1 LKANGEAKFKQQL
14 RLQSEVHMDHL
25 KEAAS
30 LAEKEVERRVRLEY
44 SEKAET
50 VKLKYQEQVSIM
62 TAVMLAVND
71 ALKGSCIVVKFKKNL
86 NNF

>member
-1 LKANGEAKFKQQL
+1 MSKANGEAKFKQQL
-14 RLQSEVHMDHL
+14 RLQTEVHMDHL

-50 VKLKYQEQVSIM
+50 EKLKYQEQVSSM
-62 TAVMLAVND
+62 TAVMLAIND
-71 ALKGSCIVVKFKKNL
+71 ALKGTCCEMVIFY
-86 NNF
+86 FHE

>member
-1 LKANGEAKFKQQL
+1 
-14 RLQSEVHMDHL
+14 MDHL

-30 LAEKEVERRVRLEY
+30 LAEKEVERRIRLEY

-62 TAVMLAVND
+62 TAVMLAIND
-71 ALKGSCIVVKFKKNL
+71 ALKGSCIVITFLTFLNKF
-86 NNF
+86 